1 MTLLPPKLSN
11 EYKALKIA
19 EYGLYP
25 IFAIYIFRSL
35 VHFLAENSGLVGIA
49 SIKELPI
56 LNGLDPNQLVY
67 LFASLW
73 GATQVSLTLILLIL
87 FIKYKNL
94 IPLIYL
100 VCLLDH
106 CFRLISGSL
115 HPLTE
120 DYYINTPP
128 GVIANIPLLIYFILM
143 FYLSLKGNAQNDWF
157 LLFLQ
162 KPLFIFNSS

>member
-1 MTLLPPKLSN
+1 MKLFPSN
-11 EYKALKIA
+11 LNNQYKGSKFVQ
-19 EYGLYP
+19 YGLYP

-49 SIKELPI
+49 TIKEFPI
-56 LNGLDPNQLVY
+56 IDGLDPNNIIY

-73 GATQVSLTLILLIL
+73 GATQVSLTIILLIL

-100 VCLLDH
+100 ICLLDQ
-106 CFRLISGSL
+106 CFRLISGYL
-115 HPLTE
+115 HPLIE

-128 GVIANIPLLIYFILM
+128 GVISNLPLLLYLIFM
-143 FYLSLKGNAQNDWF
+143 FYLSLRGNTKHD
-157 LLFLQ
+157 
-162 KPLFIFNSS
+162 

>member
-1 MTLLPPKLSN
+1 MKLFPSDLN
-11 EYKALKIA
+11 NQYKGSKFVQ
-19 EYGLYP
+19 YGLYP

-49 SIKELPI
+49 TIKEFPI
-56 LNGLDPNQLVY
+56 IDGLDPNNIIY

-73 GATQVSLTLILLIL
+73 GATQVSLTIILLIL

-100 VCLLDH
+100 ICLLDQ
-106 CFRLISGSL
+106 CFRLVAGYL
-115 HPLTE
+115 HPFGE

-128 GVIANIPLLIYFILM
+128 GVISNIPVLLYLIFM
-143 FYLSLKGNAQNDWF
+143 FYLSLRGNYKHD
-157 LLFLQ
+157 
-162 KPLFIFNSS
+162 

>member
-1 MTLLPPKLSN
+1 MKLFPSDLN
-11 EYKALKIA
+11 NQYKGSKFVQ
-19 EYGLYP
+19 YGLYP

-49 SIKELPI
+49 TIKEFPI
-56 LNGLDPNQLVY
+56 TDGLDPNNIIY

-73 GATQVSLTLILLIL
+73 GATQVSLTIILLIL

-100 VCLLDH
+100 ICLLDQ
-106 CFRLISGSL
+106 CFRLISGYL
-115 HPLTE
+115 HPLSE

-128 GVIANIPLLIYFILM
+128 GVISNIPLLLYLIFM
-143 FYLSLKGNAQNDWF
+143 FYLSLRGNTKND
-157 LLFLQ
+157 
-162 KPLFIFNSS
+162 

>member
-11 EYKALKIA
+11 EYKGLKIA

-35 VHFLAENSGLVGIA
+35 VHFLAENSGLIGIA
-49 SIKELPI
+49 SIKELPMVDT
-56 LNGLDPNQLVY
+56 LDPNHLVY

-87 FIKYKNL
+87 FIKFKNL

-100 VCLLDH
+100 ICLLDH
-106 CFRLISGSL
+106 CFRLISG
-115 HPLTE
+115 
-120 DYYINTPP
+120 
-128 GVIANIPLLIYFILM
+128 
-143 FYLSLKGNAQNDWF
+143 
-157 LLFLQ
+157 
-162 KPLFIFNSS
+162 

>member
-1 MTLLPPKLSN
+1 MKLFPSDLKN
-11 EYKALKIA
+11 QYKGSKLVQ
-19 EYGLYP
+19 YGLYP

-49 SIKELPI
+49 TIKEFPI
-56 LNGLDPNQLVY
+56 TDGLNPNNIIY

-73 GATQVSLTLILLIL
+73 GATQVSLTMILLIL

-100 VCLLDH
+100 MCLLDQ
-106 CFRLISGSL
+106 CFRLISGYL
-115 HPLTE
+115 HPLSE

-128 GVIANIPLLIYFILM
+128 GVISNIPVLLYLILM
-143 FYLSLKGNAQNDWF
+143 FYLSLIRSTKHD
-157 LLFLQ
+157 
-162 KPLFIFNSS
+162 

>member
-1 MTLLPPKLSN
+1 MKLFPSDLN
-11 EYKALKIA
+11 NQYKGSKFVQ
-19 EYGLYP
+19 YGLYP

-49 SIKELPI
+49 TIKEFPI
-56 LNGLDPNQLVY
+56 IDGLDPNNIIY

-73 GATQVSLTLILLIL
+73 GATQVSLTMILLIL

-100 VCLLDH
+100 ICLLDQ
-106 CFRLISGSL
+106 CFRLISGYL
-115 HPLTE
+115 HPLSE

-128 GVIANIPLLIYFILM
+128 GVISNIPLLLYLIFM
-143 FYLSLKGNAQNDWF
+143 FYLSLRGNTKHD
-157 LLFLQ
+157 
-162 KPLFIFNSS
+162 

>member
-1 MTLLPPKLSN
+1 MKLYPSRLN
-11 EYKALKIA
+11 NQYEGSKIA
-19 EYGLYP
+19 LYGLYP

-49 SIKELPI
+49 TIKEFPI
-56 LNGLDPNQLVY
+56 IDGLDPNNIIY

-73 GATQVSLTLILLIL
+73 GATQVSLTIILLIL

-100 VCLLDH
+100 ICLLDQ
-106 CFRLISGSL
+106 CFRLISGYL
-115 HPLTE
+115 HPLIE

-128 GVIANIPLLIYFILM
+128 GVISNLPLLLYLIFM
-143 FYLSLKGNAQNDWF
+143 FYLSLRGNTKHD
-157 LLFLQ
+157 
-162 KPLFIFNSS
+162 